1 MQIVTVVLKITTI
14 ILIPSF
20 TDNLPL
26 SFSFLCK
33 LNIQMYV
40 SIIHAILLTN
50 TKSADLLANLQQIHV
65 KGHMYICNLT

>member
-1 MQIVTVVLKITTI
+1 MQIVTMVLKITTLI
-14 ILIPSF
+14 PIPSF

-33 LNIQMYV
+33 LKIQMYV

-50 TKSADLLANLQQIHV
+50 MKSADLFNQFTTNTCQRTIVHL
-65 KGHMYICNLT
+65 